1 MQDLSMSAVMCDDWF
16 NLTRAARLQI
26 PIEPV
31 LGTDS
36 LFQGCQQAG
45 PGVTWYWLFQ
55 YALRLRMTSTTV
67 RSMIDRSSAR
77 LQLSIYQRSCCTR
90 RSISFRVGVGPRQPF
105 T

>member
-1 MQDLSMSAVMCDDWF
+1 MVCAMIGF

-45 PGVTWYWLFQ
+45 PGGLVIF
-55 YALRLRMTSTTV
+55 
-67 RSMIDRSSAR
+67 
-77 LQLSIYQRSCCTR
+77 SIGYFSKRCGCA
-90 RSISFRVGVGPRQPF
+90 
-105 T
+105 

>member
-1 MQDLSMSAVMCDDWF
+1 MPAVMRDDWF

-45 PGVTWYWLFQ
+45 PGVTWL
-55 YALRLRMTSTTV
+55 
-67 RSMIDRSSAR
+67 SSA
-77 LQLSIYQRSCCTR
+77 LV
-90 RSISFRVGVGPRQPF
+90 ISVCVAAAHDFDDGSEHD
-105 T
+105 